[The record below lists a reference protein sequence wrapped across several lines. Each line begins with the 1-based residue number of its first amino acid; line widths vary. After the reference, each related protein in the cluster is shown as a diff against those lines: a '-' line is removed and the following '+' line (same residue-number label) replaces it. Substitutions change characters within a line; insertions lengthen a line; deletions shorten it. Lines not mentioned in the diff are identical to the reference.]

1 MKLNCFIK
9 YKGFYIEKNTLTES
23 ELRKIKDELTV
34 EPKLLEFGNVN
45 QEDDIEDNKYKLYT
59 NTKKYIILPKYYG
72 IQKYGLRETKFDLN
86 PININFLGQLRDYQ
100 IPICKKIYDHVLKFG
115 GGLLS
120 VPCGRGKTSMAIYIA
135 TQLKEKTLVI
145 VHKSF
150 LLDQWVLNIKKF
162 TNARVGVIRGP
173 EIDIEDKDIVIGM
186 IQSISIKDY
195 DEDIFKQ
202 FGFIVYDEAH
212 HCASKVFS
220 RSLMKIGGK
229 YTLALSATPYR
240 SDGLIKVMHWF
251 LGETIYREKTRA
263 NNQVIAKVFHYSSEN
278 VLFSEKKFG
287 YGKQRGK
294 PNVIKMITNL
304 TELNERTEHIVNI
317 INEIR
322 KDPERKIIILSER
335 VNHLKLM
342 KSKLDKILEDDIK
355 LGKILEN
362 EIKTFYYIG
371 ANKRRE
377 REEAEKNADIIFAT
391 YSMAKEGLDI
401 ERLNTIILSTSQKD
415 VNQSVG
421 RVMRKILQDGDL
433 RPMIIDFSDNLS
445 AFISQTKKRKAF
457 YKESKFIIEDYYLVN
472 NNLANSD
479 YEKDEKITY
488 ENTLNIEK
496 VNLNSDEDETN
507 SIQDENKCNQDEDE
521 DEEKDENKSCKKT
534 KVPTKNINFKK
545 RFF

>member
-1 MKLNCFIK
+1 MKINCFIK
-9 YKGFYIEKNTLTES
+9 HKGFYIEKETISDS

-34 EPKLLEFGNVN
+34 EPKLLEFGPEN
-45 QEDDIEDNKYKLYT
+45 EEGETEDNKYKLYT
-59 NTKKYIILPKYYG
+59 NTKKFIILPKYYG
-72 IQKYGLRETKFDLN
+72 IQKYGLVEKKFDSN
-86 PININFLGQLRDYQ
+86 PIDINFLGQLRDYQ
-100 IPICKKIYDHVLKFG
+100 VPICKKIYDHVLKFG

-135 TQLKEKTLVI
+135 TQLKEKTLVV

-173 EIDIEDKDIVIGM
+173 EIDIENKDIVIGM
-186 IQSISIKDY
+186 IQSISMKDY
-195 DEDIFKQ
+195 DDDIFKQ

-251 LGETIYREKTRA
+251 LGETIYREKTRV
-263 NNQVIAKVFHYSSEN
+263 NNQVVAKVFHYSSEN

-287 YGKQRGK
+287 FGKQRGK

-304 TELNERTEHIVNI
+304 TELNERTEHIVKI

-335 VNHLKLM
+335 INHLKLM
-342 KSKLDKILEDDIK
+342 KSKLDMILQEDIK
-355 LGKILEN
+355 NGKILEN

-371 ANKRRE
+371 ANKRKE

-401 ERLNTIILSTSQKD
+401 ERLNTIVLATSQKD

-433 RPMIIDFSDNLS
+433 RPMIIDFSDHLS
-445 AFISQTKKRKAF
+445 AFISQTKKRKVF

-479 YEKDEKITY
+479 FEIEEKLTY
-488 ENTLNIEK
+488 ENTLNVEK
-496 VNLNSDEDETN
+496 VNFDSDDEEGDGDEDKNDKVNEVE
-507 SIQDENKCNQDEDE
+507 ICDKKNK
-521 DEEKDENKSCKKT
+521 KDTCKKT
-534 KVPTKNINFKK
+534 NKIDFKK
-545 RFF
+545 RLI

>member
-1 MKLNCFIK
+1 MKINCFIK
-9 YKGFYIEKNTLTES
+9 HKGFYIEKES
-23 ELRKIKDELTV
+23 ISDYELRKIKDELTV
-34 EPKLLEFGNVN
+34 EPKLLEFGADN
-45 QEDDIEDNKYKLYT
+45 EEGDTEDNKYKLYT
-59 NTKKYIILPKYYG
+59 NTKKFIILPKYYG
-72 IQKYGLRETKFDLN
+72 IQKYGLVETNFDSSQ
-86 PININFLGQLRDYQ
+86 ININFLGQLRDYQ

-120 VPCGRGKTSMAIYIA
+120 VPCGRGKTLMAIFIA

-150 LLDQWVLNIKKF
+150 LLDQWVFNIKKF
-162 TNARVGVIRGP
+162 TNARVGIIRGQD
-173 EIDIEDKDIVIGM
+173 IDIKDKDIVIGM
-186 IQSISIKDY
+186 IQSISMKDY

-251 LGETIYREKTRA
+251 LGETIYREKTRV
-263 NNQVIAKVFHYSSEN
+263 NNQVVTKVYHYSSGN
-278 VLFSEKKFG
+278 ILFCEKKFG

-304 TELNERTEHIVNI
+304 TELHERTEHIVRI

-342 KSKLDKILEDDIK
+342 KSKLDGILQEDIK
-355 LGKILEN
+355 NGKILEN

-371 ANKRRE
+371 ANKKKE

-401 ERLNTIILSTSQKD
+401 ERLNTIVLATSQKD

-421 RVMRKILQDGDL
+421 RVMRKILQYGDL
-433 RPMIIDFSDNLS
+433 RPMIIDFSDHLS

-479 YEKDEKITY
+479 FEIEGKLTY
-488 ENTLNIEK
+488 ENTLNIKKVDYDDERDKANCNNDDSHSDSDKEK
-496 VNLNSDEDETN
+496 
-507 SIQDENKCNQDEDE
+507 
-521 DEEKDENKSCKKT
+521 KSCKKT
-534 KVPTKNINFKK
+534 KIPRVDSINKVDFKK